1 MYFKDFPVLPYP
13 FYIGDQRSYAIA
25 RNVLRR
31 VGFTDRINER
41 AAFIEYDIKDGE
53 RPEHIANRIYGN
65 PQYHWIILL
74 ANNIIDP
81 YHGWYKPQT
90 VMENYIQRVYN
101 SIAVYFTDRN
111 DKFAYDSA
119 FESGCT
125 LSQSGILSSITKYR
139 DTFCEFSVADP
150 SFIEGNAEVQK
161 PNGTTAGIKIQR
173 VLPSYIGVHHFTVE
187 RPTDADGSNGAQEF
201 PIVDP
206 LTKQSP
212 DYEETG
218 TVVGTRIPVSLV
230 GGVTGA
236 TVEFWET
243 FIGRYM
249 GVSGSE
255 VNTYAISNFKYEQD
269 ENEKK
274 RTIKILAPQFLS
286 QALKELKIALG
297 V

>member
-13 FYIGDQRSYAIA
+13 FYIGDKRSYAIA
-25 RNVLRR
+25 RNILRR
-31 VGFTDRINER
+31 VAFTDRINER
-41 AAFIEYDIKDGE
+41 AAFIEYNIKDGE
-53 RPEHIANRIYGN
+53 RPEHVANKVYGN
-65 PQYHWIILL
+65 PSYHWIVLL

-81 YHGWYKPQT
+81 YHGWYKSQT
-90 VMENYIQRVYN
+90 SLEQYVQKVY
-101 SIAVYFTDRN
+101 SGTSVYFTDRSN
-111 DKFAYDSA
+111 GFTYNSY
-119 FESGCT
+119 FENGCT
-125 LSQSGILSSITKYR
+125 LGQSQKYSSITKYR
-139 DTFCEFSVADP
+139 DTFCEFVVSDSV
-150 SFIEGNAEVQK
+150 FVEGNADVYK
-161 PNGTTAGIKIQR
+161 PDGTTQGIKIQKI
-173 VLPSYIGVHHFTVE
+173 LPSYIGVHHFTVE
-187 RPTDADGSNGAQEF
+187 RPTNSDGSNGAQEF

-206 LTKQSP
+206 LTKQSS

-243 FIGRYM
+243 FIGKYM
-249 GVSGSE
+249 GLSGSE
-255 VNTYAISNFKYEQD
+255 VNDYAVSNLTNEQS

-286 QALKELKIALG
+286 QALKELKVALG